1 MKRQIVFKSAGVAL
15 ALIGSISIALLS
27 GAVSGQSKTAGP
39 AYKLSGPYA
48 HENLTIFLIH
58 GKDQLTNRRL
68 ITLSEALAQKKVR
81 VHETGRVNELVVENL
96 SDDDIFIHSGD
107 IVKGGKQDRTFPDD
121 CLLPARSGQ
130 VSLPAFCVE
139 QGRWQRRGSESAAY
153 FGSSY
158 AQLPSKELKLAARH
172 EQAQDQVWRAA
183 SGVVGGMSGGLGLPV
198 ASPISSTSLELS
210 LENGNLKQAVKPYLQ
225 KLLPLAEHGDI
236 VGYAFFINGELNSA
250 DIYASRPLFRKL
262 WPTLLEASVIEAIS
276 KRAKSVSTQT
286 AGAQSV
292 KLLLSDSLAG
302 KTSTKEI
309 GPATLLIKRETD
321 RSLLFESRDRKDKD
335 IWIHRSYLT
344 K

>member
-1 MKRQIVFKSAGVAL
+1 MKRQIVSKATGFAF

-27 GAVSGQSKTAGP
+27 GAVSGQTKGASQ

-58 GKDQLTNRRL
+58 GKDRLTNRRL

-81 VHETGRVNELVVENL
+81 VHETGRVNELIVENL
-96 SDDDIFIHSGD
+96 SDDDVFIHSGD

-153 FGSSY
+153 FDSSY

-172 EQAQDQVWRAA
+172 EQAQDKVWRAA
-183 SGVVGGMSGGLGLPV
+183 SGVVGGVSEGVGLPV

-210 LENGNLKQAVKPYLQ
+210 LENGNLKQAVNRYLQ
-225 KLLPLAEHGDI
+225 KLLPLAEYGDT

-250 DIYASRPLFRKL
+250 DIYASQPLFRKL
-262 WPTLLEASVIEAIS
+262 WPILLEASAIEAIS
-276 KRAKSVSTQT
+276 KRAKGFSTRP
-286 AGAQSV
+286 ASAQSV
-292 KLLLSDSLAG
+292 KLLLADFTAG

-309 GPATLLIKRETD
+309 GPATLLVKEETD
-321 RSLLFESRDRKDKD
+321 RRLLFESRDRKDKD